1 MQIKPEQNNVFCFLV
16 YLLLDDPQHCGSSSG
31 KIILKV
37 YPKETKTPVVLTSG
51 QSLFYSHLKMPKM

>member
-1 MQIKPEQNNVFCFLV
+1 MSFCFLV